1 MTYQRQDCVVI
12 VTGRAWAED
21 NGRTYGDPEDVGE
34 NAVAY
39 INVQRASNSLVFVT
53 GKRRLYWVRNT
64 DIEPFDPVET
74 GDEYD
79 TKVCLTCGL
88 LKPTEDFEFNQ
99 RKSNGTRVRRP
110 RCRPFFR
117 LDSGRSMPTSV
128 RDAYLA
134 EHGPKQG
141 DLWQCPVCKKYSI
154 AGVNVKIVVDHDQ
167 QTGSPR
173 GLICESCNTGLG
185 RFKNGEDHLADAM
198 DYLTQSG

>member
-39 INVQRASNSLVFVT
+39 INVQRASNSLVFVI

-99 RKSNGTRVRRP
+99 KATGGGTRVRRP
-110 RCRPFFR
+110 RCRPCFSNGTADGVMPR
-117 LDSGRSMPTSV
+117 KSSRCILGPNMDRSKAICGSV
-128 RDAYLA
+128 RCARSTASLA
-134 EHGPKQG
+134 
-141 DLWQCPVCKKYSI
+141 
-154 AGVNVKIVVDHDQ
+154 
-167 QTGSPR
+167 
-173 GLICESCNTGLG
+173 
-185 RFKNGEDHLADAM
+185 
-198 DYLTQSG
+198 LTSKS